1 MYKTYT
7 FKNLQLE
14 IKELWFELRCLNNAG
29 YKDDTVIVTLDCVVD
44 TEYDPIANFEYI
56 TDIIEI
62 KVKDLQFLINNPAT
76 SEEIL
81 EVKQQFELK
90 KGVNAFID
98 NYLDELINLKQS
110 DDWKLLDYESII
122 VEATYFSGETTTYD
136 WMPSKHKLDLA
147 TVW

>member
-1 MYKTYT
+1 
-7 FKNLQLE
+7 
-14 IKELWFELRCLNNAG
+14 
-29 YKDDTVIVTLDCVVD
+29 VTLDCVVD

-62 KVKDLQFLINNPAT
+62 KVKDLQFLTNNPAT

-81 EVKQQFELK
+81 EAKQQFELK